1 MVAIFLA
8 VAFKAF
14 AICGIG
20 MKISALR
27 FLICISGNTSL
38 DCFYYNNDNSGKS

>member
-20 MKISALR
+20 MKISAFEVYNLHFWEDFPR
-27 FLICISGNTSL
+27 LFLL
-38 DCFYYNNDNSGKS
+38 QQ